1 MEETAKGAPMPK
13 VSYAEL
19 ITDWQDLLDAAEPYV
34 AEFPNLPPL
43 LASLRLRLDRAKEL
57 DARRLRL
64 EAERRLAVQELG
76 TVKTEGKDDAMRLR
90 VAMKANLGLRNEAL
104 TAFNIRLRRKY
115 KKRKPAPEPAGTAPE
130 AKGEE
135 R

>member
-1 MEETAKGAPMPK
+1 MPK

-34 AEFPNLPPL
+34 ADFPNLRPL
-43 LASLRLRLDRAKEL
+43 VASLRQRLDRAKEL

-64 EAERRLAVQELG
+64 EAERRLAVAELG

-90 VAMKANLGLRNEAL
+90 ATMKANLGLRNEAL
-104 TAFNIRLRRKY
+104 AAFNIRLRRQY
-115 KKRKPAPEPAGTAPE
+115 KKRKPAPDPAE
-130 AKGEE
+130 AEQEAEGEG